1 LLYNVTAL
9 IETLNFHL
17 ATKLVAYT
25 PSIVETLHFD
35 RYRHK
40 ILTIGARYVDTN
52 EFAPTT
58 AITDRK
64 DVIGY
69 VGRLSREKGVL
80 NLIQAMPEIVH
91 ERPAVQLC
99 IIGEGPLHDAARRM
113 TQENGLIERVRFLG
127 EVPHHRIPTCLNE
140 MKLLVIPSYT
150 EGLPTILLEAMAC
163 GTPVLAT
170 PVGNIPDIIDDGE
183 NGFIVPANSPSILA
197 AAIVAALS
205 NDTLGD
211 ISNHAAES
219 VAAHYSFEAS
229 VARHREIIKSLE

>member
-1 LLYNVTAL
+1 
-9 IETLNFHL
+9 
-17 ATKLVAYT
+17 
-25 PSIVETLHFD
+25 
-35 RYRHK
+35 
-40 ILTIGARYVDTN
+40 
-52 EFAPTT
+52 
-58 AITDRK
+58 
-64 DVIGY
+64 
-69 VGRLSREKGVL
+69 
-80 NLIQAMPEIVH
+80 
-91 ERPAVQLC
+91 
-99 IIGEGPLHDAARRM
+99 
-113 TQENGLIERVRFLG
+113 
-127 EVPHHRIPTCLNE
+127 

-219 VAAHYSFEAS
+219 VAAHYSFGAS